1 MDDGANVQMRQTRT
15 VRRARKEAEHRWYD
29 IAGIALIAAGVIVLL
44 SLVMRDTGVLGD
56 AAGQVLRMLFGK
68 GAWAIPFMLA
78 LMGVAVL
85 LGRRRAKL
93 GVFARGLVIVCL
105 AILGFLAKTDGDY
118 FDPDHIAIGGGYIGS
133 IVGWAFQK
141 LLGVAMPVGLGAL
154 AAAGL
159 IMVVNVPAQAVFE
172 SLADRARRL
181 KERRPTM
188 AAPKP
193 RPAQE
198 KPRPVIVDPP
208 ERPAPVRERPDPRV
222 TVSPIPN
229 VTQSL
234 PKEGYTL
241 PPLSLL
247 REPESRPKRSQ
258 AEMQENIDTI
268 ESTLEEF
275 GIEANVVEI
284 ANGPTI
290 TRYEIQLG
298 PGVRVGKIT
307 SLADNIAMSLAA
319 NHVRVEA
326 PIPGKSAIGIEVPNA
341 KRSMVTLRSVAQD
354 DQFLKADSR
363 VIVCLG
369 QDVSGHNQYA
379 DLAKMP
385 HLLVGGA
392 TNSGKSIGLASIITS
407 LLLRNTPKEVKLV
420 LLDPKRVELTLFD
433 GVPHLMCPV
442 VKDVKQMAGVL
453 RQVWR
458 EMDRR
463 YDVFSDVK
471 ARNIEAYNA
480 QATFADRLPYIVV
493 VIDELADLMI
503 QASAEVET
511 SICRLAQLARAT
523 GIHLVIATQR
533 PSVDVITGTI
543 KANISSR
550 IAFSVS
556 SQVDSRTILDCA
568 GAEQLIGQGDMLF
581 LPIDANKPLR
591 IQGCYV
597 TEGEIAAICDFWRS
611 QSAPQYQI
619 DPVAAVVERE
629 EARMDS
635 EESDPFWSDA
645 VRWVVDRGQASTSM
659 LQRRFSIGFQR
670 ASRLLDLMEERGIV
684 GQRDGPRPREV
695 LVSPEDVEGYV

>member
-1 MDDGANVQMRQTRT
+1 
-15 VRRARKEAEHRWYD
+15 
-29 IAGIALIAAGVIVLL
+29 
-44 SLVMRDTGVLGD
+44 
-56 AAGQVLRMLFGK
+56 
-68 GAWAIPFMLA
+68 
-78 LMGVAVL
+78 
-85 LGRRRAKL
+85 
-93 GVFARGLVIVCL
+93 
-105 AILGFLAKTDGDY
+105 
-118 FDPDHIAIGGGYIGS
+118 
-133 IVGWAFQK
+133 
-141 LLGVAMPVGLGAL
+141 
-154 AAAGL
+154 
-159 IMVVNVPAQAVFE
+159 
-172 SLADRARRL
+172 
-181 KERRPTM
+181 
-188 AAPKP
+188 
-193 RPAQE
+193 
-198 KPRPVIVDPP
+198 
-208 ERPAPVRERPDPRV
+208 
-222 TVSPIPN
+222 
-229 VTQSL
+229 
-234 PKEGYTL
+234 
-241 PPLSLL
+241 
-247 REPESRPKRSQ
+247 
-258 AEMQENIDTI
+258 
-268 ESTLEEF
+268 
-275 GIEANVVEI
+275 
-284 ANGPTI
+284 
-290 TRYEIQLG
+290 
-298 PGVRVGKIT
+298 
-307 SLADNIAMSLAA
+307 
-319 NHVRVEA
+319 
-326 PIPGKSAIGIEVPNA
+326 
-341 KRSMVTLRSVAQD
+341 
-354 DQFLKADSR
+354 
-363 VIVCLG
+363 
-369 QDVSGHNQYA
+369 
-379 DLAKMP
+379 
-385 HLLVGGA
+385 
-392 TNSGKSIGLASIITS
+392 
-407 LLLRNTPKEVKLV
+407 

-503 QASAEVET
+503 QAAAEVET

-597 TEGEIAAICDFWRS
+597 TEAEIAAICDFWRS
-611 QSAPQYQI
+611 QSPPQYQI
-619 DPVAAVVERE
+619 DPVAALVERE